1 MIERGSLLNALHK
14 FNNPTVIQIKY
25 LMFSTTATLGNPS
38 YWVNFAIENYFDHY
52 LSLIKNTICQ
62 NERAQLNLASEEY
75 NIEVLEFLLKKG
87 TDPNFGFDRHLP
99 LHLAIMP
106 RVEGTPA
113 DDNKYIILKAKLK
126 SKKYLVE
133 IINVFLKY
141 KANPL
146 LKDRFGSSAL
156 DYARLLDDRDI
167 VKLLENKG

>member
-1 MIERGSLLNALHK
+1 MS
-14 FNNPTVIQIKY
+14 
-25 LMFSTTATLGNPS
+25 
-38 YWVNFAIENYFDHY
+38 
-52 LSLIKNTICQ
+52 
-62 NERAQLNLASEEY
+62 NELAQLNLASEEY

-87 TDPNFGFDRHLP
+87 TDPIFGFDGLLP

-113 DDNKYIILKAKLK
+113 DDKKYIILKAKLK

-146 LKDRFGSSAL
+146 LKDTFGSSAL
-156 DYARLLDDRDI
+156 DYARLLDDCDI